1 MTGVQTDVPLTRR
14 ARRSQPAKH
23 LRTDIQGLRALAVG
37 MVVLAHAGIPFAA
50 GGFIGVDVF
59 FVISGFL
66 ITSLLLREVQRSST
80 ISIRGFY
87 ERRARRILPAGTVV
101 LVVTML
107 YAAFTFSADRVGS
120 IAGDAIWSSV
130 FLANV
135 HYAIDGTDYFAAGDP
150 SPLQHFWS
158 LAVEEQFYLLWPLLV
173 LAIVVVVR
181 RRSKHVPFTRL
192 VAVAVTAIIIG
203 SLAWSMIET
212 AVSPS
217 TAYFSTPARAYELA
231 GGALVAALT
240 AAGTQVPGWLSG
252 PRRALLGWAGFAGL
266 IVMMAAWDE
275 RTQIPG
281 ILAGL
286 VVLATAGMLVSGI
299 GDVRGAGRMLS
310 VRPVRFIGDISYSL
324 YLWHWPLL
332 TLGLLPGWGHA
343 PRAIVLIAASVVL
356 AALSYR
362 FVELPFQRGRVRMP
376 RRTGHLILW
385 PVAAVTVIAVSVGA
399 TWQTQ
404 QQLQQAQAAAA
415 SWYEQHPATASPSP
429 EAAEDA
435 PDPLETVHAQLSQAL
450 ADADAG
456 APAPPS
462 LDLAAQKD
470 DVFQNPYP
478 CVAWWGSTST
488 KICPQGDE
496 SAVRTVV
503 LVGDS
508 HAGQWIAA
516 LDRLGAEQGFRL
528 VPLIKP
534 ACNVYDVEQYFA
546 QMPKETCHAFKK
558 WARDEVAELKPDAVV
573 VAARGYDGVHAS
585 GAERERIWRAG
596 AESGI
601 RALVGLA
608 PAVYVLSDIPARSS
622 SAQDCLT
629 VPGATLESCLATETG
644 REIDSNT
651 LTRDAAQAAGAR
663 WVDTSPL
670 VCEGGRCPLVVGST
684 LTYFDDNHLTVSR
697 ARELAPALGELLGWV
712 ASE

>member
-1 MTGVQTDVPLTRR
+1 MTGVQTDAPQTRR
-14 ARRSQPAKH
+14 ARRAQPAKH

-101 LVVTML
+101 LVVTVL
-107 YAAFTFSADRVGS
+107 YSALTFSADRVGS

-135 HYAIDGTDYFAAGDP
+135 HYAVDGTDYFATGDP

-158 LAVEEQFYLLWPLLV
+158 LAVEEQFYLIWPLLV

-181 RRSKHVPFTRL
+181 RRAKYVPFTRL

-240 AAGTQVPGWLSG
+240 AAGTQVPAWLTG
-252 PRRALLGWAGFAGL
+252 PLRGGLGWAGFAGL
-266 IVMMAAWDE
+266 IVMMVAWDE

-286 VVLATAGMLVSGI
+286 VVLATAAVLISGI

-332 TLGLLPGWGHA
+332 TLGLLSGWGHA
-343 PRAIVLIAASVVL
+343 ARVIVLIAASVVL

-404 QQLQQAQAAAA
+404 QQLQRRGTSSIRRRRLLPRKPPKTRRIHWRRCTRSCRRLSPMRMPGHRRRRHWIWPRRRTTSSRTRTPAWPGGVRPRRRSALRATRALCAPSCWWAIRTRVSGSRRSTGWGQSRA
-415 SWYEQHPATASPSP
+415 SVWCRLSSRLATSTTS
-429 EAAEDA
+429 
-435 PDPLETVHAQLSQAL
+435 S
-450 ADADAG
+450 
-456 APAPPS
+456 
-462 LDLAAQKD
+462 
-470 DVFQNPYP
+470 
-478 CVAWWGSTST
+478 STSRR
-488 KICPQGDE
+488 C
-496 SAVRTVV
+496 R
-503 LVGDS
+503 
-508 HAGQWIAA
+508 
-516 LDRLGAEQGFRL
+516 RR
-528 VPLIKP
+528 
-534 ACNVYDVEQYFA
+534 
-546 QMPKETCHAFKK
+546 
-558 WARDEVAELKPDAVV
+558 
-573 VAARGYDGVHAS
+573 
-585 GAERERIWRAG
+585 RAT
-596 AESGI
+596 
-601 RALVGLA
+601 
-608 PAVYVLSDIPARSS
+608 RSRS
-622 SAQDCLT
+622 
-629 VPGATLESCLATETG
+629 G
-644 REIDSNT
+644 RE
-651 LTRDAAQAAGAR
+651 
-663 WVDTSPL
+663 
-670 VCEGGRCPLVVGST
+670 
-684 LTYFDDNHLTVSR
+684 SR
-697 ARELAPALGELLGWV
+697 SRR
-712 ASE
+712 